1 MTNRGK
7 RFNQLIETV
16 DRDHLY
22 PPGEALKL
30 VKDNARA
37 KFDETIEIN
46 FRLGLDVRKAEQQIR
61 GTVNLPRGTGK
72 DVRVI
77 AFAQGDKAREAKE
90 AGAIEVGGED
100 LADRIQKGWLDFD
113 VAVATPDMM
122 PVVGKLGKILGPR
135 NLMPNPKTGTV
146 TPDVAKAVQ
155 EVKSGKIEYRTD
167 GKQPIINTVI
177 GKASFPLE
185 DLAENYRA
193 VVDEILRV
201 RPAAA
206 KGKYLK
212 SLAISSTMGLGIR
225 IDPAQAKDIEPLEA
239 PGNGEAAKP

>member
-1 MTNRGK
+1 MSKRGK
-7 RFNQLIETV
+7 RFTELVESF
-16 DRDHLY
+16 DRDQLY
-22 PPGEALKL
+22 PPGEALNL
-30 VKDNARA
+30 VKNFARA

-46 FRLGLDVRKAEQQIR
+46 FKLGIDVRKAEQQIR
-61 GTVNLPRGTGK
+61 GTVSLPRGTGK

-100 LADRIQKGWLDFD
+100 LGERIQKGWLEFD

-135 NLMPNPKTGTV
+135 GLMPNPKTGTV

-167 GKQPIINTVI
+167 GKQPIINTAI
-177 GKASFPLE
+177 GKASFSLE
-185 DLAENYRA
+185 DLAENYGA
-193 VVDEILRV
+193 VVDEILRA

-206 KGKYLK
+206 KGRYLK
-212 SLAISSTMGLGIR
+212 SLTISSTMGPGIR
-225 IDPAQAKDIEPLEA
+225 IDPAQAKEVVLP
-239 PGNGEAAKP
+239 NGSGDGQAE